1 MSALIFILPM
11 PTDSV
16 TVFVALF
23 RCGQKTRKLE
33 HFLPYTK
40 RIFTKPT
47 IYRTFIFTI
56 EKITISQNRTKAEIS
71 RFYLKSTI
79 AKHLTTSCFCK
90 KTHNP
95 M

>member
-33 HFLPYTK
+33 RFLPYTK
-40 RIFTKPT
+40 RIFAKPT

-56 EKITISQNRTKAEIS
+56 EKIYLFAKIEQKQKLS

-79 AKHLTTSCFCK
+79 AKRLITSSFCK
-90 KTHNP
+90 KN
-95 M
+95 

>member
-33 HFLPYTK
+33 RFLPYTK

-47 IYRTFIFTI
+47 IYRTFIFII
-56 EKITISQNRTKAEIS
+56 EKNNYKPKSNKS
-71 RFYLKSTI
+71 RNYLDSI
-79 AKHLTTSCFCK
+79 
-90 KTHNP
+90 
-95 M
+95 

>member
-33 HFLPYTK
+33 RFLPYTK

-56 EKITISQNRTKAEIS
+56 EKITISQNRTKAEIIS
-71 RFYLKSTI
+71 ILFEINDCKTPYNFMLLK
-79 AKHLTTSCFCK
+79 KNL
-90 KTHNP
+90 
-95 M
+95 

>member
-33 HFLPYTK
+33 RFLPYTK

-47 IYRTFIFTI
+47 IYRTFFC
-56 EKITISQNRTKAEIS
+56 NRKKSIYKQKPNKRAN
-71 RFYLKSTI
+71 YLVSI
-79 AKHLTTSCFCK
+79 
-90 KTHNP
+90 
-95 M
+95 